1 MDTASFPKNYLFSGD
16 YSIGETPVPI
26 SNTEVKPYCAD
37 GTALETGWESRS
49 LPGIIHKTPELTFRG
64 FIFWMYKNEFG
75 CNLLYHL
82 IKLVERDRKKCT
94 IKTE

>member
-1 MDTASFPKNYLFSGD
+1 
-16 YSIGETPVPI
+16 
-26 SNTEVKPYCAD
+26 
-37 GTALETGWESRS
+37 

-64 FIFWMYKNEFG
+64 LVFIDVKNEFG

-82 IKLVERDRKKCT
+82 IKLVQRDRKKCT

>member
-1 MDTASFPKNYLFSGD
+1 
-16 YSIGETPVPI
+16 
-26 SNTEVKPYCAD
+26 
-37 GTALETGWESRS
+37 

-82 IKLVERDRKKCT
+82 IKLVQRDRKKCT